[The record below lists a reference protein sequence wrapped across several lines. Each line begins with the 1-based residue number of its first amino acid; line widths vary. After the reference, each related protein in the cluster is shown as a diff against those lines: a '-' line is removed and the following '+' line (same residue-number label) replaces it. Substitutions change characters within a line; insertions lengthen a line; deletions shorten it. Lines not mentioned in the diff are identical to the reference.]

1 MGIMSTRRRGFTV
14 ALIGPDGAGKTSV
27 ARGLAPA
34 LGRPVSYLYM
44 GVSADSST
52 SLLPTTRLAHTLK
65 RRRGAAPD
73 IRGPRDHREVA
84 GERRRGRRRA
94 AAALR
99 ASLRL
104 ANRLAEEW
112 SRQARAWALV
122 RRGSI
127 VVFDRHFFADYY
139 AYDIAGNG
147 TRPLSRRLH
156 GLVLARVYPRPDLTI
171 YLDAPADVLL
181 ARKGEGT
188 AELLERRRVDYLQ
201 LADVLERFVV
211 VDATKPLEEVTRDV
225 AAVVGRFAEG
235 SAPAALR

>member
-1 MGIMSTRRRGFTV
+1 MSTRRRGFTV

-27 ARGLAPA
+27 ARGLPTV

-44 GVSADSST
+44 GVSAGSSN
-52 SLLPTTRLAHTLK
+52 SLLPTTRIAHALK

-73 IRGPRDHREVA
+73 NRGPRDHRELSA
-84 GERRRGRRRA
+84 THRRGRRRA
-94 AAALR
+94 VGALR

-112 SRQARAWALV
+112 SRQARAWTLV
-122 RRGSI
+122 RRGSV
-127 VVFDRHFFADYY
+127 VVFDRHFFADYH

-147 TRPLSRRLH
+147 ARPLSRRLH
-156 GLVLARVYPRPDLTI
+156 GLVLARLYPRPDLTI

-201 LADVLERFVV
+201 LAQVLEHFVV

-225 AAVVGRFAEG
+225 AAHVSRFSENA
-235 SAPAALR
+235 APASPR

>member
-1 MGIMSTRRRGFTV
+1 MSTRRR
-14 ALIGPDGAGKTSV
+14 AGKTSV
-27 ARGLAPA
+27 ARGLQAA

-44 GVSADSST
+44 GVSADSSN
-52 SLLPTTRLAHTLK
+52 SLLPTTRIAHALK
-65 RRRGAAPD
+65 RRSGAAPD
-73 IRGPRDHREVA
+73 TRGPRDHREVS

-94 AAALR
+94 VGALR

-112 SRQARAWALV
+112 SRQARAWTLV
-122 RRGSI
+122 RRGSV

-147 TRPLSRRLH
+147 SRPLSRRLH
-156 GLVLARVYPRPDLTI
+156 GLLLARLYPRPDLTI

-201 LADVLERFVV
+201 LAQVLERFVV
-211 VDATKPLEEVTRDV
+211 VDATKPLEEVTAAV
-225 AAVVGRFAEG
+225 AAHVSRFAG
-235 SAPAALR
+235 DAVPASPR

>member
-1 MGIMSTRRRGFTV
+1 MTTRRRGFTV

-27 ARGLAPA
+27 ARGLATT

-44 GVSADSST
+44 GVSADSSN
-52 SLLPTTRLAHTLK
+52 SLLPTTRLAHALK

-73 IRGPRDHREVA
+73 TRGPRDHRETSRE
-84 GERRRGRRRA
+84 GLRRRRSA

-99 ASLRL
+99 AALRL
-104 ANRLAEEW
+104 TNRLAEEW

-122 RRGSI
+122 RRGSV

-147 TRPLSRRLH
+147 ARPLSRRLH
-156 GLVLARVYPRPDLTI
+156 GLLLARLYPRPDLTI
-171 YLDAPADVLL
+171 YLDAPAAVLL

-188 AELLERRRVDYLQ
+188 AELLERRRSDYLQ
-201 LADVLERFVV
+201 LAQVLERFVV
-211 VDATKPLEEVTRDV
+211 VDATKPLEDVTRDV
-225 AAVVGRFAEG
+225 AAHVSRFAENAEP
-235 SAPAALR
+235 APQH

>member
-1 MGIMSTRRRGFTV
+1 MRPRRRGFTV

-27 ARGLAPA
+27 ARGLGGSV
-34 LGRPVSYLYM
+34 GRPVSYLYM
-44 GVSADSST
+44 GVSADSSN
-52 SLLPTTRLAHTLK
+52 SLLPTTRLARALK

-73 IRGPRDHREVA
+73 TSGPRDHSDVA
-84 GERRRGRRRA
+84 APPRRGPTRLLRSV
-94 AAALR
+94 R

-112 SRQARAWALV
+112 SRQARASALV

-139 AYDIAGNG
+139 AYDIAAGAR
-147 TRPLSRRLH
+147 RPLARRLH
-156 GLVLARVYPRPDLTI
+156 GLILARLYPRPDLTI

-188 AELLERRRVDYLQ
+188 PELLERRRADYLD
-201 LADVLERFVV
+201 LAHVLDPFVV
-211 VDATKPLEEVTRDV
+211 VDATSTLEDVTQEVAGVVTEFADRRAV
-225 AAVVGRFAEG
+225 AA
-235 SAPAALR
+235 AASR

>member
-1 MGIMSTRRRGFTV
+1 MTTRRRGFTV

-27 ARGLAPA
+27 ARGLETA

-44 GVSADSST
+44 GVSADSSN
-52 SLLPTTRLAHTLK
+52 SLLPTTRIVHALK
-65 RRRGAAPD
+65 RRRGAPPD
-73 IRGPRDHREVA
+73 TRGPRDHRELSV
-84 GERRRGRRRA
+84 GRPRGRRRVVG
-94 AAALR
+94 ALR
-99 ASLRL
+99 ATLRL

-122 RRGSI
+122 RRGSV

-147 TRPLSRRLH
+147 ARPLSRRLH
-156 GLVLARVYPRPDLTI
+156 GLLLARLYPRPDLTV

-181 ARKGEGT
+181 ERKGEGT
-188 AELLERRRVDYLQ
+188 AEVLERRRVDYLQ
-201 LADVLERFVV
+201 LAQVLERFVV

-225 AAVVGRFAEG
+225 AAHVSHFAEHP
-235 SAPAALR
+235 APASPR

>member
-1 MGIMSTRRRGFTV
+1 MTSRRRGFTV

-27 ARGLAPA
+27 ARGLQAA

-44 GVSADSST
+44 GVSADSSN
-52 SLLPTTRLAHTLK
+52 SLLPTTRIAHALK
-65 RRRGAAPD
+65 RRSGTAPD
-73 IRGPRDHREVA
+73 TRGPRDHRELSGA
-84 GERRRGRRRA
+84 HGRGRRRA
-94 AAALR
+94 VGALR

-122 RRGSI
+122 RRGSV

-147 TRPLSRRLH
+147 SRPLSRRLH
-156 GLVLARVYPRPDLTI
+156 GLLLARLYPRPDLTI

-188 AELLERRRVDYLQ
+188 EELLERRRVDYLQ
-201 LADVLERFVV
+201 LAQVLERFVV
-211 VDATKPLEEVTRDV
+211 VDATKPLEDVTAAV
-225 AAVVGRFAEG
+225 AAHVSRFADH
-235 SAPAALR
+235 AVPATPR